1 MTNQL
6 VLATQ
11 FLLLS
16 LAVFHPVAG
25 LLYTHLADV
34 KDPMILRIIFSAGC
48 LGLLLMILI
57 SRKIRRHHWR
67 ISRAAFVLMCVHI
80 FYLTWVNDTHPVY
93 FSLIPIV
100 VVSAPIFFTRYSLL
114 IPFLSLVVVLTISS
128 GVMSG
133 YSDKILFYYLLIGL
147 SLPVSFFNLFLFR
160 RIIKKLQFSD
170 YVLNNIDALVLT
182 SDINGEVTFV
192 SKNVNR
198 ILGFSRQEILKR
210 GWWNL
215 RLRREVTDQEL
226 ANFQE
231 HILAKAD
238 TEEGYDSKV
247 VTKDGKEKWFHWKIV
262 SLGKSTKVGVGQE
275 ITRKKHIENEHKKL
289 SLIAQETDNLVILL
303 DSNGVVEWVNLGYQ
317 RATKINPQDL
327 SGAQASILFLPDS
340 ASQHDFLKTINAVKQ
355 NPIMHYA
362 ELKMRNVENTDFWVN
377 ISFTPIIEE
386 GEVSRIIC
394 IGRDSTKTKEAEEQ
408 IQLYSNRLKALHQ
421 LDQRLLQA
429 ESLEDIFFEISSNLK
444 DFGVLCNRVSVAI
457 YEEEDQLVKV
467 ISRNPYKFESKVEI
481 DTFPLNDFSRSIK
494 ILRSAE
500 YVLNEIDKADE
511 GDLTSTQK
519 YLYKQKGVG
528 AYISLPI
535 KYNNKLIGSLNF
547 GSDSAVSF
555 DQSTIDFLKEI
566 SSDVALAVYQFQLKE
581 AVNIKNEKL
590 EQRNKDITDS
600 INYAKRIQKAFLP
613 SPHDLEEYF
622 EDSFVFF
629 KPKDNLSGDFYWIEE
644 TPEAIWV
651 VVADCTGHGIPGAL
665 VSLVG
670 TNILNQAIY
679 EKKYQTPDEV
689 LAYLNL
695 KLIRTFSNHSG
706 NGVNDAMD
714 IGICCIRKNE
724 GCMFYA
730 GVLNDLFLLRGKE
743 LLNFKSSRFPIG
755 LKPERV
761 FMDFEMH
768 RIDLIDG
775 DQFYMLSDGYSDQF
789 GGDANKKYGKR
800 NLKKLL
806 KDIGDYPMNEQCRVI
821 QNSFELWKKD
831 NEQTDDVVFIGFRVK

>member
-1 MTNQL
+1 
-6 VLATQ
+6 
-11 FLLLS
+11 
-16 LAVFHPVAG
+16 
-25 LLYTHLADV
+25 
-34 KDPMILRIIFSAGC
+34 MIV
-48 LGLLLMILI
+48 I

-67 ISRAAFVLMCVHI
+67 ISRAAFVFLCVHI
-80 FYLTWVNDTHPVY
+80 FYLTWINDIHPVY
-93 FSLIPIV
+93 FALIPIV

-114 IPFLSLVVVLTISS
+114 IPFLSLVVILTVLS
-128 GVMSG
+128 GGMSG
-133 YSDKILFYYLLIGL
+133 YSEKMLFYFLLIGL

-182 SDINGEVTFV
+182 SNANGEVTFV

-198 ILGFSRQEILKR
+198 ILGYSRQEVLNR

-215 RLRREVTDQEL
+215 RLRREATDAEL
-226 ANFQE
+226 ASFQE

-238 TEEGYDSKV
+238 TEEGYDAKV
-247 VTKDGKEKWFHWKIV
+247 LTKDGKEKWFHWKIV
-262 SLGKSTKVGVGQE
+262 SLGKNTKVGVGQE
-275 ITRKKHIENEHKKL
+275 ITRKKHIENEYKKL

-317 RATKINPQDL
+317 RATNINPQEL
-327 SGAQASILFLPDS
+327 SGQAALNLFLS
-340 ASQHDFLKTINAVKQ
+340 NSVSQKEFNTTIEAVKQ

-362 ELKMRNVENTDFWVN
+362 ELKMRNAENTDFWVN
-377 ISFTPIIEE
+377 ISFTPILEE

-429 ESLEDIFFEISSNLK
+429 ESLDDIFFEISNNVK
-444 DFGVLCNRVSVAI
+444 DFGVVCNRVSISI
-457 YEEEDQLVKV
+457 YEEEEQLVKV
-467 ISRNPYKFESKVEI
+467 ISRDPYNAESEVEI
-481 DTFPLNDFSRSIK
+481 DSFPLQDFSRSIK

-500 YVLNEIDKADE
+500 YVLNEIYKADE
-511 GDLTSTQK
+511 AELTSTQR
-519 YLYKQKGVG
+519 YLYEQKGVG

-547 GSDSAVSF
+547 GSDSSVNF
-555 DQSTIDFLKEI
+555 DTDTIEFLKEI

-581 AVNIKNEKL
+581 AINIKNAKL

-613 SPHDLEEYF
+613 TPNDLEEYF
-622 EDSFVFF
+622 SDSFVFF
-629 KPKDNLSGDFYWIEE
+629 NPKDNLSGDFYWVEE

-679 EKKYQTPDEV
+679 EKKYQSPDEV

-695 KLIRTFSNHSG
+695 KLIRTFSNHTG
-706 NGVNDAMD
+706 TAINDAMD

-724 GCMFYA
+724 GCLLYA
-730 GVLNDLFLLRGKE
+730 GVLNDLFLLRDKE

-768 RIDLIDG
+768 RIELIDG
-775 DQFYMLSDGYSDQF
+775 DQFYMLSDGYTDQF

-806 KDIGDYPMNEQCRVI
+806 KEIGDYPMNEQCRVI

-831 NEQTDDVVFIGFRVK
+831 TEQTDDVVFIGFKVK